1 MEHWQ
6 ISMLIMVLYL
16 VIALIVGVMA
26 GRGTNKASLEEF
38 TTAGRGLGLF
48 LTWFLMGGAIFSAFS
63 FLGAPGWAFTR
74 GAPAFYILAYLAFSL
89 LPWYIIGPKIGRIG
103 RKFNLYSLVGFLQ
116 TRFRSKALGILVGF
130 IAFFACIQY
139 LATQLRGMAIIFNLM
154 TEGRIAFWF
163 GALVAYAIVVTYVA
177 TGGLRAAAWSDVF
190 QGALMITVSW
200 VIGIMIVKKMH
211 GTTTEMFSKIAA
223 ADPDFLRIG
232 VEGSTMSTTAFTS
245 VILVSVIGFLMW
257 PHMFARSYS
266 SNAVTIKKTV
276 IAYPLF
282 ALLII
287 PLLLAGFAAVG
298 VVNVSAVGESDQILP
313 YLITTFLH
321 LPGWLYGLVGAAA
334 LAAAMSS
341 ADVITHSA
349 SMEFTD
355 GVIKNMFPNLSDK
368 VTLLIMRSAVVL
380 IGALAYCIAVF
391 GGQGVVALLLGAYG
405 SIIQFTPGVLSALY
419 WKRVTTQGVFTGIV
433 AGFVVNLYFQLFAT
447 TTPFEIHPGLIGLI
461 ANTIVMIG
469 VSYMTKPDTSSVV
482 ESYVNDQK
490 KTKPIKDHN
499 TTPETSI
506 DTYQS

>member
-6 ISMLIMVLYL
+6 FSMLIMVLYL
-16 VIALIVGVMA
+16 VIALVVGVLA

-89 LPWYIIGPKIGRIG
+89 LPWYILGPKIGRIG
-103 RKFNLYSLVGFLQ
+103 RKFNLYSLVGFIQ
-116 TRFRSKALGILVGF
+116 TRFQSKALGILVGF

-139 LATQLRGMAIIFNLM
+139 LATQLRGMAIIFNIM

-200 VIGIMIVKKMH
+200 VVGIMIVKKMH
-211 GTTTEMFSKIAA
+211 GTTGEMFSKIAA

-232 VEGSTMSTTAFTS
+232 TDGSTMSAAAFTS

-266 SNAVTIKKTV
+266 SNAPTIKKTV

-298 VVNVSAVGESDQILP
+298 VVDVNAVGESDQILP
-313 YLITTFLH
+313 YLITTFLS

-355 GVIKNMFPNLSDK
+355 GVIKNMLPNLTEK
-368 VTLLIMRSAVVL
+368 VTLMIMRSAVVV
-380 IGALAYCIAVF
+380 IGAMAYLIAVF

-419 WKRVTTQGVFTGIV
+419 WKRVTSKGVFMGIV
-433 AGFVVNLYFQLFAT
+433 VGFAVNFYYQLVAT

-461 ANTIVMIG
+461 ANTVVMIG
-469 VSYMTKPDTSSVV
+469 VSYMTKPEDSTII
-482 ESYVNDQK
+482 ESYVEDRK
-490 KTKPIKDHN
+490 KVSKKEKKDIA
-499 TTPETSI
+499 PDI
-506 DTYQS
+506 PADTY

>member
-6 ISMLIMVLYL
+6 ISMFIMVLYL
-16 VIALIVGVMA
+16 AIALIVGVLA

-89 LPWYIIGPKIGRIG
+89 LPWYILGPKIGRIG
-103 RKFNLYSLVGFLQ
+103 RKFNLYSLVGFIQ
-116 TRFRSKALGILVGF
+116 TRFQSKPLGILVGF

-139 LATQLRGMAIIFNLM
+139 LATQLRGMAIIFNIM
-154 TEGRIAFWF
+154 TDGRIAFWF
-163 GALVAYAIVVTYVA
+163 GALIAYAIVVTYVA

-190 QGALMITVSW
+190 QGALMIIVSW
-200 VIGIMIVKKMH
+200 VIGITIVKKMH
-211 GTTTEMFSKIAA
+211 GTTSEMFSKIAA
-223 ADPDFLRIG
+223 SNPDFLRIG
-232 VEGSTMSTTAFTS
+232 AEGSTMSATAFTS

-266 SNAVTIKKTV
+266 SNALTIKKTV
-276 IAYPLF
+276 LAYPLF

-298 VVNVSAVGESDQILP
+298 IVEVSAVGESDQILP
-313 YLITTFLH
+313 YLITTFLS

-355 GVIKNMFPNLSDK
+355 GVIKNIFPNLSDK
-368 VTLLIMRSAVVL
+368 QTLLIMRSAVVV

-419 WKRVTTQGVFTGIV
+419 WRRVTSKGVFTGIV
-433 AGFVVNLYFQLFAT
+433 VGFAVNFYYQMFAT
-447 TTPFEIHPGLIGLI
+447 STPFEIHPGLIGLL
-461 ANTIVMIG
+461 ANTVVMIG
-469 VSYMTKPDTSSVV
+469 VSYVTKPNTNSVIESYVDDRKVITLTDEKNTKPDISV
-482 ESYVNDQK
+482 
-490 KTKPIKDHN
+490 
-499 TTPETSI
+499 
-506 DTYQS
+506 DTY